1 PVVVVVVLTQ
11 GFGSHV
17 PEPRFAPPALE
28 HCVAVSRTQEPLGEP
43 GRQHWIGASVVVV
56 VAAPVVVVTAPVVV
70 VAAPVVVVTA
80 PVVVVGG
87 AVVVVV
93 GVGPHAGSVGSPVQ
107 EQSPLRQLSIRSLR
121 HLLKALALKPGHAA
135 ATSSEHTFGLHSFP
149 GGWTA

>member
-1 PVVVVVVLTQ
+1 MVVVVAPPQ
-11 GFGSHV
+11 GFGEHV
-17 PEPRFAPPALE
+17 PGPRFAPPALE

-87 AVVVVV
+87 AVVVVG
-93 GVGPHAGSVGSPVQ
+93 GVGPHAGSVGAAVQ
-107 EQSPLRQLSIRSLR
+107 GQ
-121 HLLKALALKPGHAA
+121 G
-135 ATSSEHTFGLHSFP
+135 
-149 GGWTA
+149 